1 MEEIKLRN
9 INLMFIAHAP
19 FSYVVN
25 EGIQGKNIK
34 KLKFSKEVIVA
45 FWSLFCGILP
55 DFDFLVLLAFRRPS
69 FSHHDLITHTPVFW
83 IGIYFLVLILYKI
96 FFRFFNKKTKEFL
109 DGKFF
114 KILANTLLIGTLS
127 HLLAD
132 LLVGGIMVLYPFSTN
147 DFSLLQTF
155 FPINYFTGYYLSFY
169 LAIEILIVAVF
180 LVVFSRK
187 FMQKQKWDE
196 PIAYIL
202 LGLSVIYL
210 IFTIGM
216 YTQTYNN
223 GLRYD
228 ENNDVCEDLDYD
240 GIKDIYDYDVNDND
254 TNNIDEAVSSHLAS
268 SAENI
273 VKTGGI
279 TVALINMTAEQKI
292 LYKYGAFNSY
302 RIISQAYFENDLPIE
317 PVLEKEVKNRLEVS
331 TYSIEYEEVDE
342 LYTYFR
348 NREELSVTDIN
359 SLRKSEEGKIFFLL
373 DEDLEVI
380 NLGMVLTDGN
390 VAIVFDE
397 DTKLQN
403 HTSEEIAEEY
413 DMESVLIQIQE

>member
-1 MEEIKLRN
+1 
-9 INLMFIAHAP
+9 
-19 FSYVVN
+19 
-25 EGIQGKNIK
+25 
-34 KLKFSKEVIVA
+34 
-45 FWSLFCGILP
+45 
-55 DFDFLVLLAFRRPS
+55 
-69 FSHHDLITHTPVFW
+69 
-83 IGIYFLVLILYKI
+83 
-96 FFRFFNKKTKEFL
+96 
-109 DGKFF
+109 
-114 KILANTLLIGTLS
+114 
-127 HLLAD
+127 
-132 LLVGGIMVLYPFSTN
+132 
-147 DFSLLQTF
+147 
-155 FPINYFTGYYLSFY
+155 
-169 LAIEILIVAVF
+169 
-180 LVVFSRK
+180 
-187 FMQKQKWDE
+187 MQKQKWDE

-279 TVALINMTAEQKI
+279 TVALINITAEQKI

-302 RIISQAYFENDLPIE
+302 RIVSQAYFENDLPIE

-331 TYSIEYEEVDE
+331 TYNIEYEEVDE